1 MSFAVMTQESGA
13 TAVGP
18 VLLVLQL
25 VATKLGPAAAAGV
38 QPLVGVGPVTRLAQ
52 LVVTKPLPLLAADGT
67 QAACWGVGPV
77 LLEPQTVLRKFGL
90 VPVTGVHEATGAFA
104 EVTTVAQVREKYPL
118 PTSGD

>member
-1 MSFAVMTQESGA
+1 MSFAALTQDAGA

-25 VATKLGPAAAAGV
+25 VATKLGPAAAAVV

-52 LVVTKPLPLLAADGT
+52 LVVVKSLLFLGADGT
-67 QAACWGVGPV
+67 QTACWGVGPV

-90 VPVTGVHEATGAFA
+90 VPVTGVHEATPAGT
-104 EVTTVAQVREKYPL
+104 VLTVAQVREKYPL